1 MQIKKMIYQEAV
13 STQEAAISHLFFHCC
28 FNDNEFSD
36 AELKTISDKLVT
48 AGLHNNLN
56 FKEEV
61 IKYRTY
67 RMELT
72 DEEAYLQ
79 HLVSIIRPTNELALY
94 SYCLELCLGD
104 GFLGP
109 SEETMLR
116 QLGHT
121 MDIDEAQ
128 QEVISK
134 LMVQRKVVE
143 SQKLF

>member
-1 MQIKKMIYQEAV
+1 MTYQEAV

-36 AELKTISDKLVT
+36 AELKTISDKLVN
-48 AGLHNNLN
+48 AGLHTNLN

-61 IKYRTY
+61 IKYRSY

-79 HLVSIIRPTNELALY
+79 HLVNIIRPTNELALF

-116 QLGHT
+116 RLGNT
-121 MDIDEAQ
+121 MEIEDSQ

>member
-1 MQIKKMIYQEAV
+1 MTYQEAV

-28 FNDNEFSD
+28 FNDNEFTD

-48 AGLHNNLN
+48 AGLHTNLN

-61 IKYRTY
+61 IKYRAY
-67 RMELT
+67 RMELA
-72 DEEAYLQ
+72 DEDAYLQ
-79 HLVSIIRPTNELALY
+79 HLVNIIRPTNELALF

-104 GFLGP
+104 GFLGH

-116 QLGHT
+116 KLGDA
-121 MDIDEAQ
+121 MDIDETQ